1 MSPDKLA
8 YMANQIGRF
17 FATQKPDTAVA
28 GIEDHILKFWDP
40 RMRRGLL
47 DHLDEVTLDPL
58 VQQAAQ
64 RLKAAQAA

>member
-17 FATQKPDTAVA
+17 F
-28 GIEDHILKFWDP
+28 DP

-47 DHLDEVTLDPL
+47 DHLDQVTLDPL
-58 VQQAAQ
+58 VAQAVQ
-64 RLKAAQAA
+64 RLKDRLPA